1 MEYKDISY
9 GNLLK
14 ETLKT
19 IIAIYLPL
27 LVIGLPAIIL
37 AIIIIFLP
45 ESSTIGSWLDRLLI
59 VFVVPW
65 LFAISYFYIWRYLN
79 GSKVTLMEA
88 FSRGIKRWFPILI
101 LPLIVF
107 APITFMPIELM
118 SSQSFLIL
126 LLLPIIYIGTR
137 LGFYW
142 HTVTIDGVSP
152 VDGIRYTWE
161 LTKGYFWLITRLKLI
176 LFGVGFLIIFP
187 LTIITAYVIKSEM
200 VNDLV
205 SILSQYVFAPI
216 YWSIVSVIIYAQ
228 LKRIKT

>member
-1 MEYKDISY
+1 MEYRDISY
-9 GNLLK
+9 INLLK

-59 VFVVPW
+59 VFVIPW
-65 LFAISYFYIWRYLN
+65 LSAIRYFYIWRYLKR
-79 GSKVTLMEA
+79 SKVTLMEA
-88 FSRGIKRWFPILI
+88 FSTGIKKWFPILI

-107 APITFMPIELM
+107 APITFMPIELIAIKP
-118 SSQSFLIL
+118 FFIL
-126 LLLPIIYIGTR
+126 LLLPIIYMGTR

-142 HTVTIDGVSP
+142 HTIIIDGVST
-152 VDGIRYTWE
+152 VNGIKYSWE
-161 LTKGYFWLITRLKLI
+161 VTKGYFGFITRLNLI

-187 LTIITAYVIKSEM
+187 FTILTSSVIKTEM
-200 VNDLV
+200 VNDWQSVL
-205 SILSQYVFAPI
+205 IQYVFAPI
-216 YWSIVSVIIYAQ
+216 YWSIISVLIYAQ